1 MLEYIGSMRI
11 NKCYLQ
17 WNIMAKR
24 RNIIK
29 DLKRMGLVPTTKQ
42 YEQIMTLGAWIFVLF
57 IIGLSFYGMYKY
69 PTPPHIYN
77 DMNVPA
83 NHYSTFAKLEDCEC
97 GNDPSCYPLYWWED
111 RPKLDEKYRY
121 YV

>member
-1 MLEYIGSMRI
+1 
-11 NKCYLQ
+11 
-17 WNIMAKR
+17 MAKK

-42 YEQIMTLGAWIFVLF
+42 YNQIMTLGVWILVLF

-69 PTPPHIYN
+69 PTPPHIY
-77 DMNVPA
+77 DYYTTPDYRFSDIA
-83 NHYSTFAKLEDCEC
+83 TSDDCEC
-97 GNDPSCYPLYWWED
+97 GNDPSCRPMWWWHDQKQVE
-111 RPKLDEKYRY
+111 EKYRY

>member
-1 MLEYIGSMRI
+1 MLRVLGSKRI

-17 WNIMAKR
+17 WNIMAKK

-42 YEQIMTLGAWIFVLF
+42 YNQIMTLGAWILVLF

-69 PTPPHIYN
+69 PTPPHIY
-77 DMNVPA
+77 DYYSPTDFKYTNVA
-83 NHYSTFAKLEDCEC
+83 NIEECEC

-111 RPKLDEKYRY
+111 KPKLEEKYRY

>member
-17 WNIMAKR
+17 WDIMAKK

-42 YEQIMTLGAWIFVLF
+42 YNQIMTLGIWILVLGF
-57 IIGLSFYGMYKY
+57 ICLSFYGMYKY
-69 PTPPHIYN
+69 PTPHIYH
-77 DMNVPA
+77 DYNVPA
-83 NHYSTFAKLEDCEC
+83 NHYSVIAYVEECEC

-111 RPKLDEKYRY
+111 KPKLDEKYRY